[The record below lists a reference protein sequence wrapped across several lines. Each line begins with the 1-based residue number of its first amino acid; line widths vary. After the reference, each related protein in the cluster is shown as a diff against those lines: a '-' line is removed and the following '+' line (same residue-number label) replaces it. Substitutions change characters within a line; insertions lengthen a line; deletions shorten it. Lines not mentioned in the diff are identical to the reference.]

1 MGNLN
6 KLLPVTQK
14 LLFAIDSST
23 SLVFKNVSVINGFDD
38 EYPGLNVNPTNEK
51 QAYRSSI

>member
-6 KLLPVTQK
+6 KLLSVTQK

-23 SLVFKNVSVINGFDD
+23 SLVFKNASVINGFDD

-51 QAYRSSI
+51 QA